1 MEATFRYVESIDS
14 TNEYLKKHWAEFGP
28 FAFLRAGFQSAGKG
42 RGDHSWEAKK
52 DENLLFS
59 LLIKEPSVL
68 EHVDMLVLRS
78 ALIVAKAIEGL
89 GIEGVS
95 IKWPNDIYVRD
106 KKVCGILLEGRLP
119 SFVVIGIG
127 VNVNQTA
134 FASYRTKATS
144 LRNEVGE
151 NIDIDAFYAALTQ
164 GLLKAFET
172 SENTKTLLEEFRK
185 RDHLFLKRVSRRVGD
200 HVVKGI
206 AKGVDDSFSLL
217 LEENGVITPVCS
229 GEIKL
234 E

>member
-1 MEATFRYVESIDS
+1 MEATFRYVASIDS

-28 FAFLRAGFQSAGKG
+28 FAFLRAGYQSAGKG

-59 LLIKEPSVL
+59 LLIKEPRAL

-78 ALIVAKAIEGL
+78 ALVLAKAIEGL
-89 GIEGVS
+89 SVQGVS
-95 IKWPNDIYVRD
+95 IKWPNDIYVHD

-127 VNVNQTA
+127 VNVNQTT

-151 NIDIDAFYAALTQ
+151 NIDIDAFYGTLTQ
-164 GLLKAFET
+164 GLLKAFEA
-172 SENTKTLLEEFRK
+172 EEDMKTLLEEFRK
-185 RDHLFLKRVSRRVGD
+185 RDYLFGKEVTRLVGD
-200 HVVKGI
+200 QVVEGI

-229 GEIKL
+229 GEITMK
-234 E
+234 